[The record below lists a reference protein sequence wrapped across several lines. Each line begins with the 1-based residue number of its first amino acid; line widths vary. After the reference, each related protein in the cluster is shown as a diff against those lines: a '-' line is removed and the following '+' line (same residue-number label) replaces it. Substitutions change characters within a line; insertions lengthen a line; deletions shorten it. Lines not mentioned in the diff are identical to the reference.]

1 MATVANPG
9 MTRAELRAAALKRR
23 RARRGDRW
31 GRGDRSAAATWFWEI
46 DRVLLL
52 LVTLLV
58 GIGLIAVAATAPAAA
73 GRYSDARHVM
83 DPHYY
88 FWRQLV
94 WTVLA
99 VPVLVATSMLNQ
111 NMARRLA
118 VAGAGLFTLMLIL
131 VPILGGAEKN
141 GAQRWIF
148 FGPVQVQPSEFLK
161 PLFVVAVAWLLSL
174 KAKDQKL
181 PVAPLTGVFL
191 LVIAAFLMKQPDF
204 GQTVIFVSVWLVLL
218 LLSGVAMKWL
228 YALGAGGVGLIGLAY
243 MFYPVAQLRINAFLK
258 IGDASKQVDDY
269 QMVSALRTLT
279 HGGLIGMGPGAGTMK
294 FGLPEP
300 HTDYIFSVIGEE
312 FGLVAC
318 VAVAAIYLA
327 IVVRVFMKLL
337 HEENIF
343 LMLAS
348 AGLVTQF
355 GLQALINMLVNVHL
369 APSKGM
375 TLPFISYGGSSM
387 IALSIGFGLL
397 LAFTRKN
404 PYLTRSPYV
413 VTWSGSGVQ
422 R

>member
-1 MATVANPG
+1 MATTFDKIASRSAGRPRKAKSG
-9 MTRAELRAAALKRR
+9 E
-23 RARRGDRW
+23 RW
-31 GRGDRSAAATWFWEI
+31 GRGDRSAVATWFWEI
-46 DRVLLL
+46 DHVLLL
-52 LVTLLV
+52 LVTLLI
-58 GIGLIAVAATAPAAA
+58 GIGLIAVAAAAPAAA
-73 GRYSDARHVM
+73 VRYSGANYTMPAR
-83 DPHYY
+83 YY
-88 FWRQLV
+88 FWRQLI
-94 WTVLA
+94 WTTLA
-99 VPVLVATSMLNQ
+99 VPVMIGVSMLPKEW
-111 NMARRLA
+111 ARRA
-118 VAGAGLFTLMLIL
+118 AIAGAGLFTLMLIL
-131 VPILGGAEKN
+131 VPIMGGAEKN

-174 KAKDQKL
+174 RAKDAKL
-181 PVAPLTGVFL
+181 PFVPMTAAL
-191 LVIAAFLMKQPDF
+191 LAVIALFLMKQPDF

-218 LLSGVAMKWL
+218 MLSGVPMKWL
-228 YALGAGGVGLIGLAY
+228 YALGGAGVGAIGAAY
-243 MFYPVAQLRINAFLK
+243 MFYPVATMRINAFLHV
-258 IGDASKQVDDY
+258 GDASKQVDDY
-269 QMVSALRTLT
+269 QMVSALKTLT
-279 HGGLIGMGPGAGTMK
+279 HGGLIGRGPGAGTMK
-294 FGLPEP
+294 FSLPEP

-318 VAVAAIYLA
+318 VAIALIFLA
-327 IVVRVFMKLL
+327 IVVRTFMKLL
-337 HEENIF
+337 REEDEF

-404 PYLTRSPYV
+404 PYLSRSPYI
-413 VTWSGSGVQ
+413 VTWGTGAAGGQ